1 MNEDN
6 KERPFSKLVLE
17 IGPLIIFFLCYYKAP
32 IPENI
37 VNDIDAA
44 NLFKIIFATKIF
56 VPAILIALM
65 NNIGNDAATAH
76 MFFGAIPSPFFAIDI
91 IFMFLVVQQIEGNL
105 ITPALVG
112 KSVGLHPMLVMI
124 VLLIGGTLLG
134 PLGMLFAVPAT
145 GVIKVILIE
154 IAFLRKNAHLL

>member
-1 MNEDN
+1 MSEDN

-56 VPAILIALM
+56 VPAILIALFISWLQTKKIA
-65 NNIGNDAATAH
+65 NRDQNLPSVKRLIN
-76 MFFGAIPSPFFAIDI
+76 FFVYSF
-91 IFMFLVVQQIEGNL
+91 
-105 ITPALVG
+105 
-112 KSVGLHPMLVMI
+112 
-124 VLLIGGTLLG
+124 
-134 PLGMLFAVPAT
+134 
-145 GVIKVILIE
+145 
-154 IAFLRKNAHLL
+154 

>member
-56 VPAILIALM
+56 VPAILIAVSYTHLR
-65 NNIGNDAATAH
+65 AH
-76 MFFGAIPSPFFAIDI
+76 
-91 IFMFLVVQQIEGNL
+91 E
-105 ITPALVG
+105 T
-112 KSVGLHPMLVMI
+112 
-124 VLLIGGTLLG
+124 
-134 PLGMLFAVPAT
+134 
-145 GVIKVILIE
+145 
-154 IAFLRKNAHLL
+154 